1 MQIGVA
7 VAWKQS
13 SHPTVQ
19 KHREKWVVRVDG
31 IDTETGR
38 RRPRQIGTFNSR

>member
-1 MQIGVA
+1 LIS
-7 VAWKQS
+7 WKQS

-31 IDTETGR
+31 VDTT
-38 RRPRQIGTFNSR
+38 RPCE